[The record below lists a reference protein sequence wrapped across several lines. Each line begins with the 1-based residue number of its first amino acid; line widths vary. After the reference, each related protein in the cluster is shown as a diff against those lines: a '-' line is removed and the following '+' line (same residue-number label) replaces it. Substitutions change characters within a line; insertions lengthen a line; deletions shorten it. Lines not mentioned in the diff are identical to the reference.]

1 MDLTNYLKGFSRIN
15 TARLALWV
23 ALMVIALVA
32 GMAALG
38 SGPS

>member
-1 MDLTNYLKGFSRIN
+1 MDFTNYLKGFSRIN

-23 ALMVIALVA
+23 ALMVMALVA

-38 SGPS
+38 SCPS